1 MLERPIRIIAIVA
14 CGIVTMSFALFVIDQ
29 SRSASN
35 ESATEIAQSGPP
47 VTQDA
52 PVKQPARKPAHRTTA
67 EQARHIVDRANHSLV
82 SPVAWV
88 VPADANDWVARG
100 VPWLLAM
107 LLYGFGLGY
116 LARFARGRT

>member
-1 MLERPIRIIAIVA
+1 VLERPIRLISIVA
-14 CGIVTMSFALFVIDQ
+14 CVIVTMSFALFVVDQ

-35 ESATEIAQSGPP
+35 VSATEIAQSGPP
-47 VTQDA
+47 VA
-52 PVKQPARKPAHRTTA
+52 PGAPAKPVTRPTHRTAA
-67 EQARHIVDRANHSLV
+67 ERARHVVDRASHSLV

-88 VPADANDWVARG
+88 VPRHANEWVTRG

-116 LARFARGRT
+116 LARFARGRA